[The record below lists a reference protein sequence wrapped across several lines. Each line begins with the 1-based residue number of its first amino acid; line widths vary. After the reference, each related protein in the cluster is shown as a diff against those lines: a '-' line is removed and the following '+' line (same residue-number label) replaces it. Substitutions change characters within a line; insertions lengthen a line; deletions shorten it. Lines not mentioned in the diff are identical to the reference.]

1 MNSESEVAMKR
12 NGRLIALLLTVALCG
27 VNSSASGDDTMPPL
41 WRGNA
46 GSTMQH
52 WQLSSSGSGNFLPE
66 IINNP
71 YAPPTPTLALQ
82 LPYTW
87 QPTYMGRS
95 GVLVKPAGATPTYL
109 QCGVGT
115 DNAEIPNAATP
126 GYRKD
131 VYIQLTYY
139 QNSPTRIEIF
149 EGVAPFHYY
158 SFSQLVPVARIDR
171 GGGWFTD
178 VYNFPLD
185 ACLVNETVEIWWDPN
200 PGFAVDQVV
209 IDTRCYEDPQ
219 IPTLSEWGVI
229 ILALIVIGGGILVLR
244 RRPPAPTAA

>member
-1 MNSESEVAMKR
+1 MKR
-12 NGRLIALLLTVALCG
+12 NSWLIALLFTLTLCG
-27 VNSSASGDDTMPPL
+27 VNSSASGDDTMPPV

-52 WQLSSSGSGNFLPE
+52 WQFSTFSAGNYLPE

-71 YAPPTPTLALQ
+71 YTPPVPTLALEI
-82 LPYTW
+82 PYTW

-95 GVLVKPAGATPTYL
+95 GVLVKPSSLSGTYM

-126 GYRKD
+126 GYQKD
-131 VYIQLTYY
+131 VYIQITYY
-139 QNSPTRIEIF
+139 QNPPTRIEIF

-158 SFSQLVPVARIDR
+158 AFNQLVPVARIDR

-178 VYNFPLD
+178 VYNFTLD
-185 ACLVNETVEIWWDPN
+185 ACLVNETVEIWWDYQTTPNN

-209 IDTRCYEDPQ
+209 IDTRCYEEPQ
-219 IPTLSEWGVI
+219 IPTLSEWGAI
-229 ILALIVIGGGILVLR
+229 LLALIVIGGGIIVLR
-244 RRPPAPTAA
+244 RRMRAPTAA